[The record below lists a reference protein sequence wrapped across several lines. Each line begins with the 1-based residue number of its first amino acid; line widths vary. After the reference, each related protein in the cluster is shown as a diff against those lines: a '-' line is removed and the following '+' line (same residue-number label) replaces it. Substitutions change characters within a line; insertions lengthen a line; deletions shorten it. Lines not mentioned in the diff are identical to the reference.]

1 MNHRETTPD
10 AEGPLAHPAANGR
23 VDRTRLSV
31 APGPL
36 LAPVLGRLIGIHV
49 ARADLPVDRLG
60 DALLIADSLAA
71 HALHATGGERLQFS
85 IQSQPGRLELRV
97 GPLAP
102 GGGQKLLAGARLPE
116 TGALVERL
124 ADQVRVRAGAAGGEM
139 LVVRMGG

>member
-1 MNHRETTPD
+1 MNNREATPE
-10 AEGPLAHPAANGR
+10 AEGPRTRTTADGR

-49 ARADLPVDRLG
+49 SRADLPVDRLG

-71 HALHATGGERLQFS
+71 RAAHATGGERLQLS

-102 GGGQKLLAGARLPE
+102 GGGQKLLEGTRLPE

-139 LVVRMGG
+139 LVVRMDA